1 MNYTILDLGTL
12 RVNAFEMIMGVPED
26 MIREQYKV
34 DEQDQM
40 RIGMNGMIV
49 EDGDKVI
56 MIDPGTAT
64 FLPKSL
70 EELYDLKMEYSLE
83 EVVNQAGYDVG
94 EITDVL
100 FTHLHFDHGSGAL
113 KRIIG
118 GINPV
123 FPNARHVVSKL
134 HLEYIQNE
142 SKAERNSFFE
152 KLLRYVGEVTYFEEW
167 ECESIRFVRSH
178 GHTGQMLVPVI
189 ADIDH
194 DILYA
199 TDLIPMK
206 LHNRKEAWSY
216 YDVDKELLEKEREG
230 VLRSLRPGYEIVY
243 YHEISKKQKGR
254 SKK

>member
-1 MNYTILDLGTL
+1 MKFSVIDLGTL

-26 MIREQYKV
+26 LIREQYKV

-49 EDGDKVI
+49 EDGDKII

-83 EVVNQAGYDVG
+83 EVVNRAGYDVG

-118 GINPV
+118 GIKPV

-134 HLEYIQNE
+134 QLEYIQKE
-142 SKAERNSFFE
+142 SRAERNTFFD
-152 KLLRYVGEVTYFEEW
+152 KLLRYVGEVTYFEDW
-167 ECESIRFVRSH
+167 KTDQIRFARSH
-178 GHTGQMLVPVI
+178 GHTGHMLVPI
-189 ADIDH
+189 LPDSDH

-206 LHNRKEAWSY
+206 LHNRKGAWSY
-216 YDVDKELLEKEREG
+216 YDVNRELLEKEKEEILG
-230 VLRSLRPGYEIVY
+230 SLQSGSEIIY
-243 YHEISKKQKGR
+243 FHEPAKV
-254 SKK
+254 